1 MHRQRLFSALMQD
14 AQDQNPGV
22 EQYPLND
29 NYRQWRGQREPIG
42 GSLLGPR

>member
-29 NYRQWRGQREPIG
+29 KFSRTHVTAIQRKRP
-42 GSLLGPR
+42 